1 MIKAPNRN
9 EVPNIKL
16 FNKVVDRAV
25 NELDVYKDEV
35 SYRCDLLTAHTDI
48 GLDFE
53 KLLAFPIYDFVHDMR
68 GIANNVDRYKNKV
81 ENGFVPRCA
90 LPEEVV

>member
-25 NELDVYKDEV
+25 NELDVYNDEV
-35 SYRCDLLTAHTDI
+35 SYRCDLLTAHTDL

-53 KLLAFPIYDFVHDMR
+53 KLLAFPIHDFFHDIV
-68 GIANNVDRYKNKV
+68 GLALNTDRYKSKV
-81 ENGFVPRCA
+81 INDFVPRCA